1 MRNTMKLSAGVL
13 LLPVILSGC
22 EPIGTKSMNLSFIYA
37 ATMTL
42 AILLLIGYCFAMRKK
57 DVWFLMLFSCVCIV
71 NTGYFCLAVSGNLSE
86 ALLANRISY
95 LGSVFLPF
103 SMLMII
109 LNACKLECGSWL
121 PGLLLVIA
129 FGVFV
134 VAASPGYLDIYYSE
148 VTFERINGTSVL
160 HKVYGPWHSLYLF
173 YLAAYFSS
181 MLAVAGYATAKK
193 HLYSAVHALI
203 LVCAVFV
210 NIAVWLLEQLAHI
223 NFEFLS
229 VSYIITELFLLGVSL
244 LLQEQRAVLC
254 TGNSADTPAPP
265 PAAEA
270 SADLTKEYELSIG
283 EEKRREEKRREEK
296 NFRLLLSQAMHHL
309 PLTYRLSAPRRL
321 RNRNHFRKKNRKPVQ
336 PMNHPNRFSTSS
348 LSWSV

>member
-22 EPIGTKSMNLSFIYA
+22 EPVGTKSMTLSLIYA
-37 ATMTL
+37 ATMAL
-42 AILLLIGYCFAMRKK
+42 SFLLLIGYCFAMRKK

-148 VTFERINGTSVL
+148 VTLEHVDGASVL
-160 HKVYGPWHSLYLF
+160 KKVYGPWHSLYLF
-173 YLAAYFSS
+173 YLISYFAVMIAAICHAS
-181 MLAVAGYATAKK
+181 AKK
-193 HLYSAVHALI
+193 HLYSLVHAFI
-203 LVCAVFV
+203 LLCAVFV
-210 NIAVWLLEQLAHI
+210 NIAVWLLEQLSHI

-244 LLQEQRAVLC
+244 LLQEQRNILC
-254 TGNSADTPAPP
+254 ADYTADTPQPLS
-265 PAAEA
+265 AAEE
-270 SADLTKEYELSIG
+270 SELYIR
-283 EEKRREEKRREEK
+283 EEKRREEKRRI
-296 NFRLLLSQAMHHL
+296 FGHPLSQAIRSL
-309 PLTYRLSAPRRL
+309 PLTYRLSVRNRL
-321 RNRNHFRKKNRKPVQ
+321 RHFLTKKQVSIRNLMP
-336 PMNHPNRFSTSS
+336 PMNCRNRIAI
-348 LSWSV
+348 LSHSWIV